1 MKTWFKKIAAD
12 LLQRS
17 ETKQSR
23 VSPLIAYSSLGKPV
37 WTPKRYDKLA
47 EEGFAKNVIV
57 YRSVN
62 LIAQGAA
69 SVPWRLYKGDEQIYE
84 HPVLDLL
91 RHPSPTQGGAAFI
104 EAVLAFKLLAG
115 NSYVEAVR
123 GAQGVPV
130 ELYPLR
136 PDRVKIIPGSAGVP
150 RAYEYSVNSRSRVI
164 PVNGVS
170 GEADILHLKSFHPLN
185 DWYGMSPVE
194 TAAGAIDQ
202 HNAVSSHNLA
212 LLQNGG
218 RPSGALKISS
228 DMNLSE
234 DQRRSLRDDVRSVY
248 EGALN
253 AGRLMVLEGDFEW
266 QEMGLSP
273 KDLDFIAGKN
283 LSAREIAQAYG
294 VPPMLVGVPGD
305 ATFAN
310 YREARYHLWEDTI
323 IPLLDHMCDEFNHWL
338 LPKFDEDDLYL
349 DFDIESIPA
358 LAPRREKTWKQI
370 SEVSFLTVNEKRRAL
385 GYEPIKNGDRLEIV
399 KGDKH
404 GD

>member
-1 MKTWFKKIAAD
+1 MKSWLKKKAAD
-12 LLQRS
+12 LLKRS

-23 VSPLIAYSSLGKPV
+23 LAPLIAYNSLGKPV
-37 WTPKRYDKLA
+37 WTPKRYDKLS
-47 EEGFAKNVIV
+47 EEGYGKNVIV
-57 YRSVN
+57 YRAVN

-69 SVPWRLYKGDEQIYE
+69 SVPWRLYKGDEQVYE

-91 RHPSPTQGGAAFI
+91 DHPSPTQGGAAFI
-104 EAVLAFKLLAG
+104 ESVLAFKLLAG

-123 GAQGVPV
+123 GAHGLPV

-136 PDRVKIIPGSAGVP
+136 PDRVKIVPGSAGVP
-150 RAYEYSVNSRSRVI
+150 NAYEYSVNSRSRVI

-170 GEADILHLKSFHPLN
+170 GESDILHLKSFHPLH

-218 RPSGALKISS
+218 RPSGALKISTE
-228 DMNLSE
+228 MNLSE
-234 DQRRSLRDDVRSVY
+234 DQRRTLRDDVRSVY

-253 AGRLMVLEGDFEW
+253 AGRLMVLEGDFQW

-323 IPLLDHMCDEFNHWL
+323 IPLLDHLCDEFNHWL
-338 LPKFDEDDLYL
+338 LPKFGEDDLYL

-370 SEVSFLTVNEKRRAL
+370 SEVSFLTINEKRRAL
-385 GYEPIKNGDRLEIV
+385 GYEPIQNGDRLE
-399 KGDKH
+399 GGSH